1 MRAALLDY
9 MPAERPRTLVMTLAR
24 QPGKPWW
31 WRHLDHGSAACL
43 IDHDVVVVKA
53 RPSGPF
59 SIAFASMCARIVS
72 ILFRARG
79 KYRYVVT
86 FECDWTSFIVAG
98 VQTMLGFRRPRHVIA
113 QFIMREKTASFAS
126 KVKYAFMKWCFS
138 SVYLCV
144 CSSRSEGE
152 YYMKA
157 FGWPRHKVG
166 YAPLHTD
173 PGFLEREPVDEEH
186 MTVSAGRTFR
196 DYKTLLDAFAGSD
209 LPLTIVASPAN
220 IGAAAIPANVT
231 VLYDLPITELI
242 DLIARSKVVILPLE
256 NREISIGQSV
266 LLEAMTMGKAVVV
279 TRVNGTVDYVEHMK
293 TGILVPPHDAGAIRD
308 AVSLLMNDVEL
319 RRRLGDAARAHV
331 LEHHLPRHYAA
342 DVAAILA
349 GGGEVA

>member
-1 MRAALLDY
+1 
-9 MPAERPRTLVMTLAR
+9 MTLAR

-31 WRHLDHGSAACL
+31 WRHLDHESAACVVE
-43 IDHDVVVVKA
+43 HDVVVVKA

-59 SIAFASMCARIVS
+59 SIAFVSMCARILS

-79 KYRYVVT
+79 RYRYIVT

-98 VQTMLGFRRPRHVIA
+98 VQTVFRLRRPRHVIA
-113 QFIMREKTASFAS
+113 QFIMRERTDSFRS
-126 KVKYAFMKWCFS
+126 KLKYAFMKWCFS

-152 YYMKA
+152 YYIKA
-157 FGWPRHKVG
+157 FGWPRHKMG

-173 PGFLEREPVDEEH
+173 PGFLDREPVDEEH

-196 DYKTLLDAFAGSD
+196 DYKTLLEAFGRSD
-209 LPLTIVASPAN
+209 VPLTIVASPAN
-220 IGAAAIPANVT
+220 IGAAAIPANVK
-231 VLYDLPITELI
+231 VLYDLPLAELV
-242 DLIARSKVVILPLE
+242 DLIARCKVVILPLE

-279 TRVNGTVDYVEHMK
+279 TKVNGTVDYVEHMK
-293 TGILVPPHDAGAIRD
+293 TGILVPPHDAGAIRE
-308 AVSLLMNDVEL
+308 AVNLLMTDAPL
-319 RRRLGDAARAHV
+319 RRRLGDAARAHI
-331 LEHHLPRHYAA
+331 LEHNLPRHYAA

-349 GGGEVA
+349 EAGEVA